1 MLLPESLPRCTLC
14 FSGANSLV
22 QNFYCL
28 SQFFPAAL
36 PTLKVSQIY
45 HLMHCVAILNSHG
58 QMAHLLR
65 AGTCAAEDPGSMPS
79 THLCLA

>member
-1 MLLPESLPRCTLC
+1 MHPVFFWGQLSGTEFLL
-14 FSGANSLV
+14 
-22 QNFYCL
+22 L